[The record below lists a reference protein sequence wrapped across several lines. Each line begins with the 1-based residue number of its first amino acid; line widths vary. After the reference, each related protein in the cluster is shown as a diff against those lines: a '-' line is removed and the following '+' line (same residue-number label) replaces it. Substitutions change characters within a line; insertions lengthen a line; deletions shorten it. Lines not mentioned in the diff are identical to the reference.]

1 MIVRQIDVVVVVGV
15 VIKDFVDVPVVEEV
29 DEPTDFE
36 LVVVVD

>member
-1 MIVRQIDVVVVVGV
+1 MIVLQIDVVVVV

-36 LVVVVD
+36 HVVVVD